1 MAATRKANVIVF
13 DGTGGTADYVAL
25 VEAVIYVP
33 GTGSPTATIAAADG
47 TVIWE
52 AIGSTRVSD
61 QICINDAQGITVALA
76 GTGTKLYLYTE

>member
-1 MAATRKANVIVF
+1 MAATRKANVVVF
-13 DGTGGTADYVAL
+13 DGTGGAADYVVLA
-25 VEAVIYVP
+25 EAVIYIP

-52 AIGSTRVSD
+52 ASGAARISD
-61 QICINDAQGITVALA
+61 QICITDAQGITVALA